1 MYAQISGRLFAQT
14 AVDYSKYFIF
24 LLTNCT
30 VVEMLR
36 LMIVE

>member
-14 AVDYSKYFIF
+14 AVEYSKYLIF
-24 LLTNCT
+24 LLSNC
-30 VVEMLR
+30 VEMLR